1 ARPSPR
7 FSGEPRHDRAAATSG
22 VAVCRNRYS
31 HGGRLPDHRGRR
43 RACLRGRTP
52 RDRRHRGAHGRHGN
66 RSTRSPPRDDPLVRA
81 NHARP
86 VSKDPARTPGTSW
99 ALQGCLFGAVAL
111 FVGLLLL
118 MIFLA
123 YRRFRENTDVL
134 GFAASAPVQVIT
146 TSTMDHG

>member
-1 ARPSPR
+1 M
-7 FSGEPRHDRAAATSG
+7 
-22 VAVCRNRYS
+22 
-31 HGGRLPDHRGRR
+31 
-43 RACLRGRTP
+43 
-52 RDRRHRGAHGRHGN
+52 
-66 RSTRSPPRDDPLVRA
+66 
-81 NHARP
+81 
-86 VSKDPARTPGTSW
+86 SKDPARTPGTSW

-146 TSTMDHG
+146 TGTMDHG